1 LEYNVGNVPVASMTQ
16 PSLTTSFN
24 VVCPGCGQKLRF
36 ALGQETPPRL
46 RIRCTGCGNTFAV
59 RRPGATA
66 GETTLAGTTSP
77 TLDGI
82 PVLSAAANPGTADA
96 PAPPRR
102 KEDEPA
108 FSPGAMIGGRYRVVR
123 FIARGGM
130 GEVYEVDD
138 LELRERVALKTIRAE
153 VARDE
158 VTIERFRREIQ
169 LARKVTHPNVCRI
182 FDVAFHDSLIFLT
195 MELLQGD
202 TLGQRL
208 RGAGRMSTAEALPV
222 ARQMAD
228 ALHAAHQAGIV
239 HRDLKPGNV
248 VLTESRGGLRAV
260 VTDFGLAR
268 LEAGED
274 SKHTPDLTVQ
284 AGVVGTPAYLA
295 PEQVEGKEI
304 TAAVDIYALGI
315 VLYEMVTGT
324 VPFTGETAISVAIR
338 RLREAPP
345 APSTRV
351 PALDKRWE
359 AAILRCLERDPADR
373 FATAPDAIQAL
384 SSPAAP
390 VPAAPAALADTTAL
404 PTIPAEPKPVP
415 HGSRRKLQIAA
426 LSALILLSA
435 AVGWFRYRGWK
446 EENLTPEERMARL
459 TEGITPRRSVAVL
472 GFENLTKAP
481 GTEWLSAGLAEM
493 LSSELG
499 ADGGL
504 RIVPGENVARARLE
518 LGLAE
523 TRSLAGDTL
532 ARVRSQL
539 GSDVVV
545 VGSFAVLEN
554 PAGRRIRLDIK
565 LQDTIS
571 GETTSV
577 TETGPE
583 ADLFNLVA
591 RAGGKLR
598 QNLGAGQEPD
608 GGRTVRASLASSPE
622 AARLYSE
629 GMDRLRS
636 LEPAEAREILER
648 AVAADPRNA
657 LAHSGLATALSTLG
671 YDGRA
676 RAEAKLAFDLSAS
689 LPQEE
694 RLLIE
699 GSYRETIQEWG
710 KAVEIY
716 WRLWNLFPDTLEYG
730 LRLAAAQTA
739 AGQVAAAIGTTD
751 ALRHLPAPSND
762 DPRIDLAESIAAGA
776 RADFNRQRAAAERAA
791 KKGIDHGA
799 TLMTAQARLL
809 ECRALRNLGR
819 AGAALA
825 ACADG
830 QRLYA
835 AKGDRAGVA
844 EALTHA
850 ANVHFDQG
858 ELAAAAGLYEEALA
872 TYQAIGNRGA
882 EAGEI
887 NNIAVVLRSQGDL
900 DRAFELYGQVLAISR
915 EIGSK
920 GGEAF
925 ALNNLAGVLL
935 RRGQLDKAAELFERS
950 LTLRKEQGDKSGAA
964 YAMDN
969 LGVVYR
975 RKGDLPGALRRHKI
989 ALGLRQEIG
998 QKIGE
1003 VASLNNLGTLAL
1015 DQGDLPAARKNFERS
1030 LAICR
1035 ETGSQ
1040 SSMAYALFGLGEVL
1054 AREGKTAEAR
1064 KQHEEALALR
1074 ERLGE
1079 RGTAAESRLALATLD
1094 LDAGNAGD
1102 RAQAVELASQAAAE
1116 LERQGEA
1123 VGQAL
1128 ALAVKADAA
1137 NDRKDLGRAL
1147 ALLEGSQDLRARLTV
1162 QLRTAR
1168 LQADPGKTLTE
1179 VLDQATRAGLT
1190 EIRLR
1195 AGLALADLEDARG
1208 QAAGA
1213 LLHRTA
1219 LQKEAR
1225 EKGYTGLLGAP
1236 SRSARPAR
1244 PAA

>member
-1 LEYNVGNVPVASMTQ
+1 LEYNVANVPVSGMTQ
-16 PSLTTSFN
+16 PSPTTSFN
-24 VVCPGCGQKLRF
+24 VVCPGCGLKLRF

-59 RRPGATA
+59 RRPGAAA

-82 PVLSAAANPGTADA
+82 PVLSAATKPGNADV
-96 PAPPRR
+96 PTGPTRR
-102 KEDEPA
+102 REEEPA
-108 FSPGAMIGGRYRVVR
+108 FSPGEMIGSRYRVVR

-138 LELRERVALKTIRAE
+138 LELRERVALKTIRSE

-158 VTIERFRREIQ
+158 VTVERFRREIQ

-182 FDVAFHDSLIFLT
+182 FDVAFHGSLIFLT

-202 TLGQRL
+202 TLSQRL
-208 RGAGRMSTAEALPV
+208 RGAGRMSTEEALPV

-248 VLTESRGGLRAV
+248 VLAESRGGLRAV

-304 TAAVDIYALGI
+304 TAAVDIYAFGV

-345 APSTRV
+345 APSTHV

-359 AAILRCLERDPADR
+359 STILRCLERDPAAR
-373 FATAPDAIQAL
+373 FATAPEAIQAL
-384 SSPAAP
+384 SPPPASAM
-390 VPAAPAALADTTAL
+390 PAAPADTAV
-404 PTIPAEPKPVP
+404 PSAAPAVAQPAPRL
-415 HGSRRKLQIAA
+415 SRRKLQIAA
-426 LSALILLSA
+426 LTALILLSA
-435 AVGWFRYRGWK
+435 GVGWFRYRGWK

-532 ARVRSQL
+532 ARVRAQL
-539 GSDVVV
+539 GSDDVV

-598 QNLGAGQEPD
+598 QDLGAGQETA

-676 RAEAKLAFDLSAS
+676 RGEAKLAFDLSAS

-699 GSYRETIQEWG
+699 GSYRETVQEWG

-716 WRLWNLFPDTLEYG
+716 WQLWNLFPDTLEYG

-751 ALRHLPAPSND
+751 ALRHLPPPSNE

-791 KKGIDHGA
+791 KKATEHGA

-809 ECRALRNLGR
+809 ECRALLNLGR

-825 ACADG
+825 ACGDG

-850 ANVHFDQG
+850 ANVHFNQG
-858 ELAAAAGLYEEALA
+858 ELAAASGLYEEALA

-882 EAGEI
+882 EAGEL

-900 DRAFELYGQVLAISR
+900 DRAFELYEQVLAISR
-915 EIGSK
+915 DIGSK
-920 GGEAF
+920 AGEAY
-925 ALNNLAGVLL
+925 ALNNLASVLL
-935 RRGQLDKAAELFERS
+935 RRGQLDKAAGFLERS

-975 RKGDLPGALRRHKI
+975 RKGDLPGALRRHKV

-1003 VASLNNLGTLAL
+1003 VSSLNNLGTLAL
-1015 DQGDLPAARKNFERS
+1015 DQGDLPGARKNFERS

-1054 AREGKTAEAR
+1054 AREGKTAEAK

-1079 RGTAAESRLALATLD
+1079 RGTAAESRLALATLA
-1094 LDAGNAGD
+1094 LDAGDAGD
-1102 RAQAVELASQAAAE
+1102 KAQAVELASQAAAE

-1137 NDRKDLGRAL
+1137 NDRKDFDRAF
-1147 ALLEGSQDLRARLTV
+1147 ALLEGNQDLRARLTV
-1162 QLRTAR
+1162 QLRAAR

-1225 EKGYTGLLGAP
+1225 EKGYLGLLGSTPP
-1236 SRSARPAR
+1236 SPR

>member
-1 LEYNVGNVPVASMTQ
+1 M
-16 PSLTTSFN
+16 
-24 VVCPGCGQKLRF
+24 
-36 ALGQETPPRL
+36 
-46 RIRCTGCGNTFAV
+46 
-59 RRPGATA
+59 
-66 GETTLAGTTSP
+66 
-77 TLDGI
+77 
-82 PVLSAAANPGTADA
+82 
-96 PAPPRR
+96 
-102 KEDEPA
+102 
-108 FSPGAMIGGRYRVVR
+108 
-123 FIARGGM
+123 
-130 GEVYEVDD
+130 
-138 LELRERVALKTIRAE
+138 
-153 VARDE
+153 
-158 VTIERFRREIQ
+158 
-169 LARKVTHPNVCRI
+169 
-182 FDVAFHDSLIFLT
+182 
-195 MELLQGD
+195 
-202 TLGQRL
+202 
-208 RGAGRMSTAEALPV
+208 
-222 ARQMAD
+222 
-228 ALHAAHQAGIV
+228 
-239 HRDLKPGNV
+239 

-304 TAAVDIYALGI
+304 TAAVDIYAFGV

-338 RLREAPP
+338 RLREA
-345 APSTRV
+345 APGPQHPR
-351 PALDKRWE
+351 AGAR
-359 AAILRCLERDPADR
+359 
-373 FATAPDAIQAL
+373 QAL
-384 SSPAAP
+384 GVGDPPLPGTGSGRPLRDRSRSDPGLELSGSPG
-390 VPAAPAALADTTAL
+390 PAAPATPATPADTAV
-404 PTIPAEPKPVP
+404 PSRRSGRGSGRGEAGAAPEPAEAPDRRAHRLDPPVRRRRLVPVP
-415 HGSRRKLQIAA
+415 GME
-426 LSALILLSA
+426 
-435 AVGWFRYRGWK
+435 

-532 ARVRSQL
+532 ARVRAQL
-539 GSDVVV
+539 GSDDVV

-565 LQDTIS
+565 LQDTLS

-598 QNLGAGQEPD
+598 QDLGAGQEPA

-699 GSYRETIQEWG
+699 GSYRETVQEWG

-751 ALRHLPAPSND
+751 ALRHLPPPSNE

-819 AGAALA
+819 ARAALA

-850 ANVHFDQG
+850 ANVNFDQG
-858 ELAAAAGLYEEALA
+858 ELAAASGLYEEALA

-882 EAGEI
+882 EAGEL

-920 GGEAF
+920 AGEAY
-925 ALNNLAGVLL
+925 ALNNLASVLL
-935 RRGQLDKAAELFERS
+935 RRGQLDKAAEFLERS
-950 LTLRKEQGDKSGAA
+950 LALRKEQGDKSGAA

-1003 VASLNNLGTLAL
+1003 VSSLNNLGTLAL

-1137 NDRKDLGRAL
+1137 NDRKDLDRAF

-1179 VLDQATRAGLT
+1179 VLDQSTRAGLT

-1195 AGLALADLEDARG
+1195 AGLALAGIEEARG
-1208 QAAGA
+1208 QAADA

-1225 EKGYTGLLGAP
+1225 EKGYLGLLGAT
-1236 SRSARPAR
+1236 SRSPR